1 MQRNKCKNIK
11 EKIQCLIIKKQKT
24 KQENWY
30 SIKSLINNNCFYYQ
44 YYLPILIFSSKG
56 LSSYTQIW
64 MHHHL
69 CVHIRDVIKKIAVIL
84 VAVEVAVVQYVV
96 CRLIQPSNKKKK
108 NEMKFGVE
116 QVAIRQYFS
125 INGKHRH
132 TLF

>member
-11 EKIQCLIIKKQKT
+11 EKNSMFNKKTKKQK
-24 KQENWY
+24 KEENWY

-84 VAVEVAVVQYVV
+84 VAVEVAVV
-96 CRLIQPSNKKKK
+96 
-108 NEMKFGVE
+108 
-116 QVAIRQYFS
+116 
-125 INGKHRH
+125 
-132 TLF
+132 